1 MDMERIKE
9 IADQY
14 GMSKEVVLDFVE
26 ELGLPEFEMM
36 LEDFYGFSYPIEEAE
51 EALYA

>member
-14 GMSKEVVLDFVE
+14 GMSKEVALSLAE
-26 ELGLPEFEMM
+26 EFGLPEFEMM
-36 LEDFYGFSYPIEEAE
+36 LEDFYGFNYPIEEAE

>member
-14 GMSKEVVLDFVE
+14 GMSKEVALDFAE
-26 ELGLPEFEMM
+26 EFGLPEFEIM
-36 LEDFYGFSYPIEEAE
+36 LEDYFGTDYSIEEAE

>member
-1 MDMERIKE
+1 MDVERIKE

-14 GMSKEVVLDFVE
+14 GMSKEVALSFAE
-26 ELGLPEFEMM
+26 EFGLPEFEMM
-36 LEDFYGFSYPIEEAE
+36 LEDFYGLDYFAEEAE